1 MKQTIIIIAA
11 LAAGALVVFK
21 DQAKAL
27 AGKLDPNL
35 EQLWLKTQVAGNTP
49 AKVDIS
55 EKPPVSSQL
64 PVKTTQGYPGTNF
77 TANIPQLDWLEELVG
92 RDSATYREAVDKS
105 YEAVA
110 AQLGADQVVAWS
122 SEKGYHVVS
131 NAVATG
137 WAYEF

>member
-1 MKQTIIIIAA
+1 MNQKIIVIGA
-11 LAAGALVVFK
+11 LAAGALFLFK
-21 DQAKAL
+21 DQAKAF
-27 AGKLDPNL
+27 AAKLDPNL
-35 EQLWLKTQVAGNTP
+35 EQQWLKTQIAGDIP
-49 AKVDIS
+49 AKTDIA

-64 PVKTTQGYPGTNF
+64 PAKTIQGSPGANF
-77 TANIPQLDWLEELVG
+77 TGSIPQLDWLEELVG

-131 NAVATG
+131 NAVASG
-137 WAYEF
+137 WDYPF